1 MIISASRRTDIPA
14 FYSDWFMNRIKEGFV
29 LVRNPFNAQQISR
42 VSLRPDAVDCIVFW
56 TKNPANLMSKLHV
69 LDRLGYPYYFQFTL
83 TPYGKEVEAN
93 LPDKQELISTFIAL
107 SKMIGRERIV
117 WRYDPILVT
126 GRLDRQFHFEQ
137 FQTLAERLAPYAD
150 RCIISFLEFYAKSIR
165 NLKELNV
172 ERIHEPAMLEIAGKF
187 MDISRTH
194 GFRLE
199 TCAEEIDL
207 TDLGIANGKC
217 IDDQR
222 IAKITGR
229 EFSAKKAQGQRKKC
243 GCVSSIDIGAYNSCS
258 HNCLYCYANSSSGLV
273 KTNVALHD
281 QDSPFL
287 LGRGRDDDK
296 IIEKEKEPCLPMQDK
311 PM

>member
-56 TKNPANLMSKLHV
+56 TKNPAKLMSKLNV
-69 LDRLGYPYYFQFTL
+69 LDRLGHPYYFQFTL

-93 LPDKQELISTFIAL
+93 LPDKQELIATFIAL
-107 SKMIGRERIV
+107 SKMIGRERVV
-117 WRYDPILVT
+117 WRYDPILLT
-126 GRLDRQFHFEQ
+126 DHLDREYHFRQ
-137 FQTLAERLAPYAD
+137 FQSLTEQLAPHTD

-165 NLKELNV
+165 NLKDLNV
-172 ERIHEPAMLEIAGKF
+172 ERIHEPAMQEIAGKF

-194 GFRLE
+194 GLRLE

-207 TDLGIANGKC
+207 TDPGIANGKC
-217 IDDQR
+217 IDDRR

-229 EFSAKKAQGQRKKC
+229 EFSVKKAQGQRKKC

-258 HNCLYCYANSSSGLV
+258 HNCLYCYANSSFGLV

-281 QDSPFL
+281 PDSPFL
-287 LGRGRDDDK
+287 IGQLRDEDRIADAK
-296 IIEKEKEPCLPMQDK
+296 MGVLPLLS
-311 PM
+311 